1 MAMNMPDPPAL
12 TEALRLASHGFKIIR
27 LHWPTKRGCSCGRP
41 NCKKSI
47 GKHPIANNWTATGTD
62 DPNTIRKLW
71 RETPYANV
79 GVPMGQING
88 IFALDVDGPEGIQT
102 LQEWIAE
109 YGELPATWQVQTG
122 GGGIQLWY
130 KIPEGMQIPN
140 SVKKIGVN
148 IDIRGDGG
156 QSVAPGSLHKSGK
169 RYRWAPGRSPEDIP
183 LAEPPEWLINKIK
196 EVIQAR
202 EKAELEGIKLDE
214 INVELNPGRPPN
226 FKKLKQLILSSQKFK
241 EIIEGKRTFPS
252 PSERDMAMANIC
264 AINGWTDQ
272 EIADLLLGQRKISG
286 DDLKHPC
293 IIS

>member
-1 MAMNMPDPPAL
+1 MAMNMPDSPAL

-27 LHWPTKRGCSCGRP
+27 LHWPTKQGCSCGRP

-47 GKHPIANNWTATGTD
+47 GKHPIANNWVAAGTD

-202 EKAELEGIKLDE
+202 EKA
-214 INVELNPGRPPN
+214 
-226 FKKLKQLILSSQKFK
+226 
-241 EIIEGKRTFPS
+241 
-252 PSERDMAMANIC
+252 
-264 AINGWTDQ
+264 
-272 EIADLLLGQRKISG
+272 
-286 DDLKHPC
+286 
-293 IIS
+293 

>member
-1 MAMNMPDPPAL
+1 
-12 TEALRLASHGFKIIR
+12 
-27 LHWPTKRGCSCGRP
+27 
-41 NCKKSI
+41 
-47 GKHPIANNWTATGTD
+47 WTATGTD

-88 IFALDVDGPEGIQT
+88 IFALDVDGAEGIQT

-130 KIPEGMQIPN
+130 KIPEGMQSPS
-140 SVKKIGVN
+140 SVKKTGVN
-148 IDIRGDGG
+148 IDIWGDRG
-156 QSVAPGSLHKSGK
+156 QSVAPGSLHKSGN

-252 PSERDMAMANIC
+252 PSERDMAMANIAPSTGGRIKKLPIC
-264 AINGWTDQ
+264 CWV
-272 EIADLLLGQRKISG
+272 SG
-286 DDLKHPC
+286 KFPET
-293 IIS
+293 I